1 MKRNNFWKNKTVLLT
16 GHTGFK
22 GSWLTLILNNLG
34 AKVIGYALNP
44 ISKPNFF
51 DCSNLSQ
58 FLKKD
63 YRANIKDLKKL
74 KLVIRKVKPSIVFHL
89 AAQSSVLVGYKN
101 PKDTVETNVI
111 GTVNM
116 LEAIRSCNTVKSA
129 IIVTTD
135 KVYLNLEKKIKF
147 KETAELGGH
156 DIYSSS
162 KAVCEILTASYIK
175 SFYLKLNNCKI
186 ATARSGNCIGG
197 GDWTKDRI
205 IKDCVESFLFN
216 KNLIIRSPKAS
227 RPWQHVME
235 PLFGYLKL
243 AQKLYFDNNKK
254 FVGSWNFG
262 PNINN
267 NLKVIDVAKLGKK
280 ILNSKSK
287 ILKTKKIYYE
297 SEHLSL
303 DSRKSLKFL
312 NWKISLTAKQALKL
326 TFEWYKFYYGRTSRD
341 KIVNFTFDQI
351 NYYKKKFGI
360 S

>member
-51 DCSNLSQ
+51 DGSNLSQ

-74 KLVIRKVKPSIVFHL
+74 KSVLGKIKPSIVFHL
-89 AAQSSVLVGYKN
+89 AAQSSVLVGYKY
-101 PKDTVETNVI
+101 PKETIETNVI

-116 LEAIRSCNTVKSA
+116 LEAIRSCNTLKSA

-135 KVYLNLEKKIKF
+135 KVYLNLERKIKF
-147 KETAELGGH
+147 KETAALGAH

-162 KAVCEILTASYIK
+162 KAACEILTESYIK
-175 SFYLKLNNCKI
+175 SFYSKLNNCKI
-186 ATARSGNCIGG
+186 ATVRSGNCIGG

-205 IKDCVESFLFN
+205 VKDCAEAFLEN
-216 KNLIIRSPKAS
+216 KNLFIRIPNAS

-243 AQKLYFDNNKK
+243 AKKLYYDNKRK
-254 FVGSWNFG
+254 YIGSWNFG
-262 PNINN
+262 PNIKN
-267 NLKVIDVAKLGKK
+267 NLKVLEVAKYGRK
-280 ILNSKSK
+280 ILKSKSK
-287 ILKTKKIYYE
+287 IFITKKIFYE
-297 SEHLSL
+297 SENLSL
-303 DSRKSLKFL
+303 DSTKSLKFL
-312 NWKISLTAKQALKL
+312 NWKTLLSARQALEL
-326 TFEWYKFYYGRTSRD
+326 TFEWHKLYYNRSSED
-341 KIVNFTFDQI
+341 KVINFTLDQI
-351 NYYKKKFGI
+351 NYYGKKIGI
-360 S
+360 N

>member
-1 MKRNNFWKNKTVLLT
+1 MRRNNFWKNKTVLVT

-34 AKVIGYALNP
+34 AKVVGYALNP

-51 DCSNLSQ
+51 DGSNLSK

-74 KLVIRKVKPSIVFHL
+74 KSVIRKTKPTIVFHL
-89 AAQSSVLVGYKN
+89 AAQSSVLVGYQN
-101 PKDTVETNVI
+101 PRETVETNVI

-135 KVYLNLEKKIKF
+135 KVYLNLERKIKF
-147 KETAELGGH
+147 KETASLGGH

-162 KAVCEILTASYIK
+162 KAACEILSESYIK
-175 SFYLKLNNCKI
+175 SFYSKINDCKI
-186 ATARSGNCIGG
+186 ATVRSGNCIGG

-216 KNLIIRSPKAS
+216 KNLVIRSPRAS

-243 AQKLYFDNNKK
+243 AQKLYFDNKRK

-262 PNINN
+262 PNIKN

-287 ILKTKKIYYE
+287 ILKTKQIYYE

-303 DSRKSLKFL
+303 DSKKSLGFL
-312 NWKISLTAKQALKL
+312 NWKTSLTSQQALKL
-326 TFEWYKFYYGRTSRD
+326 TFEWYKFYYNKRLKN

-351 NYYKKKFGI
+351 NNYKKNFVNR
-360 S
+360 